1 MAKHIYVHIPFC
13 SAKCPYCAFFSRA
26 DSANLI
32 PSYFDALNEEI
43 KYFASYKVPSGD
55 IPFDEDDTCDTVY
68 FGGGTPSL
76 PESSYITRTL
86 ENILTLYNISPDN
99 AEITIE
105 ANPYTITP
113 EKLSA
118 YRKAGFN
125 RISIG
130 VQALNNDVLK
140 TLGRLHDS
148 DRAIKAVEEA
158 KTSGFTNISCD
169 LMLGIPGQTYEML
182 IDSAEKLLI
191 LGVNHISMYSLMLE
205 EGTPFEKSYGKYIED
220 VFEPDTERE
229 MYHGLRKFLSDKG
242 FVPYEISN
250 CALPGFESRH
260 NISYWRGVN
269 YYAFGSGSAGYL
281 GSNRFSHF
289 EDIKAYIGNP
299 ICSFSTDETLDI
311 TAKMKEYAM
320 LMLRMSSGISKKS
333 FLIRFENDLEKAFP
347 NELQTLI
354 NKGLAVLDDTS
365 FKLTSKGLDFAN
377 EAFREFV

>member
-26 DSANLI
+26 GFEDLI

-43 KYFASYKVPSGD
+43 KYFASYKVPSCD

-76 PESSYITRTL
+76 PESLFIARTL
-86 ENILTLYNISPDN
+86 ENILSLYRISPDN

-105 ANPYTITP
+105 ANPFTITP

-130 VQALNNDVLK
+130 IQSLNNDVLK

-148 DRAIKAVEEA
+148 ARAEEA
-158 KTSGFTNISCD
+158 VKEASASGFTNISCD
-169 LMLGIPGQTYEML
+169 LMLGIPGQTYDML
-182 IDSAEKLLI
+182 IDSAEKLLN
-191 LGVNHISMYSLMLE
+191 LGVKHISMYSLMLE
-205 EGTPFEKSYGKYIED
+205 EGTPFENRYGTYIED
-220 VFEPDTERE
+220 VFEPDIERE

-260 NISYWRGVN
+260 NISYWRGMN

-281 GSNRFSHF
+281 GNNRFSHL
-289 EDIKAYIGNP
+289 EDIKAYIADP

-320 LMLRMSSGISKKS
+320 LMLRMSSGVSKKS
-333 FLIRFENDLEKAFP
+333 FSMRFGKDLESVFP
-347 NELQTLI
+347 NELQTLE
-354 NKGLAVLDDTS
+354 NKGLVQSDDAS